1 MQWQIIIRKDSGLK
15 VVEEFCI
22 EYCTDPFP
30 TPCDIGIYRQSY
42 LIVCASSLPVI
53 SSSCMN
59 NELLVVCGPG
69 ETVMICS
76 EVGSISVYT
85 YTYIRTYFCQW

>member
-1 MQWQIIIRKDSGLK
+1 
-15 VVEEFCI
+15 
-22 EYCTDPFP
+22 
-30 TPCDIGIYRQSY
+30 
-42 LIVCASSLPVI
+42 
-53 SSSCMN
+53 MN

-85 YTYIRTYFCQW
+85 YTYIRTYLCQW